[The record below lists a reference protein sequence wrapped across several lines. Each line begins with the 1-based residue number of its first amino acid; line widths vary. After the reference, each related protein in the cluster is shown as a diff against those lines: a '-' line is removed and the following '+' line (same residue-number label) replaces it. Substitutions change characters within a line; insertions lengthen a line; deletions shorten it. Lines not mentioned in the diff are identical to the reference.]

1 MIFLALMFEAGF
13 EDAGVLGR
21 FQAVLRSCPRL
32 EMVEDV
38 PLGTERYCPVSE
50 ETWSLNPVSE
60 ETWSLDPVSEQG

>member
-1 MIFLALMFEAGF
+1 MIGAGF

-21 FQAVLRSCPRL
+21 FQAVLRSCLRL
-32 EMVEDV
+32 ERVEDV
-38 PLGTERYCPVSE
+38 PLGTGRYCPVSE